1 MQETQ
6 QDPMEIS
13 DAQREAIFDRRAEA
27 LAAPPTPPRPLD
39 AFEALV
45 FALGQE
51 RYAFP
56 SSQVTEVRHLE
67 QLTALPSAPAFVA
80 GLVNVRGRIVPVI
93 DLRPLFGVTSTDEP
107 PRATVLISVA
117 EGDVAVLATDEP
129 RLAWLRA
136 SELRGLPVEAP
147 SGLDPKYVQ
156 GVTPDLRIVLD
167 SNRLFADHRLL
178 VQEDV
183 NT

>member
-1 MQETQ
+1 
-6 QDPMEIS
+6 
-13 DAQREAIFDRRAEA
+13 
-27 LAAPPTPPRPLD
+27 
-39 AFEALV
+39 
-45 FALGQE
+45 
-51 RYAFP
+51 
-56 SSQVTEVRHLE
+56 
-67 QLTALPSAPAFVA
+67 
-80 GLVNVRGRIVPVI
+80 
-93 DLRPLFGVTSTDEP
+93 
-107 PRATVLISVA
+107 VLISVA